1 MMTEAFISI
10 ILRKNI
16 NTNEIDNYFWE
27 NDMTKLEKDLIR
39 IKGHE
44 VIYSKTGGG
53 NSSILLIT
61 LDNDYSLWAW
71 CYWEIRRNE
80 ELVACSEDDD
90 TAVVGKMARAANLL
104 EQSRVI
110 GIVIYDK
117 YELMLTFSNGL
128 ELLFYTSEE
137 YDFPNWEY
145 WMPDMNRSYI
155 ITSKLE
161 VKEEPYE

>member
-1 MMTEAFISI
+1 
-10 ILRKNI
+10 
-16 NTNEIDNYFWE
+16 
-27 NDMTKLEKDLIR
+27 MTKLEKDLIR

-104 EQSRVI
+104 EKSRVI
-110 GIVIYDK
+110 GIVLYDK

-145 WMPDMNRSYI
+145 WMPDMNRTYI